1 MAKGTV
7 LVNLKKDW
15 FAPDASLYQA
25 ADNPHEFPAD
35 YAAKPAQ
42 REGEKDEQF
51 EARKDA
57 PFNVLPSTAELLGDD
72 FTTVATIQYGSGNQR
87 ILTAT
92 AVEGDVASVGN
103 ALDDK
108 GVEKGNLSTAAAEK
122 GAKAHD
128 VEVGGKP
135 RESGPLPAGTKK
147 PA

>member
-25 ADNPHEFPAD
+25 RDNPHEFPAY
-35 YAAKPAQ
+35 YADKPKQ
-42 REGEKDEQF
+42 REDETDEQF
-51 EARKDA
+51 KAREKA
-57 PFNVLPSTAELLGDD
+57 PFDVLPTSAELLGDD

-92 AVEGDVASVGN
+92 AVEGNVDSVGN

-108 GVEKGNLSTAAAEK
+108 GVEKGNLLVAAAEK
-122 GAKAHD
+122 GAKAHE